1 MGGRK
6 GRAAPATMGFP
17 DKCHSPKNLTIE
29 GKAGPGGEEEGGRE
43 GGKGAKKTRRKG
55 GQARGSR
62 RLGPAREEREGGQV
76 TRGWGRGASA
86 EKRERGTGCV
96 AKGRGQAVIMELE
109 YAVTASFATPRK

>member
-29 GKAGPGGEEEGGRE
+29 EKAGPEGEEEGGRE
-43 GGKGAKKTRRKG
+43 GWKGAKKTRRKG

-86 EKRERGTGCV
+86 ERKGNGLCC
-96 AKGRGQAVIMELE
+96 KGRVEGK
-109 YAVTASFATPRK
+109 R